1 MRILLATPRGFCA
14 GVERAIKCVERALE
28 LYGAPVYVLN
38 DIVHN
43 EHVVN
48 ELRDKGAVF
57 VEAHYRVMRCERAR
71 KPGQAVIGPRERPG
85 ESLDGPSLR
94 SEKPP

>member
-1 MRILLATPRGFCA
+1 MKILLATPRGFCA

-38 DIVHN
+38 AIVHN

-48 ELRDKGAVF
+48 ELREQGAVF
-57 VEAHYRVMRCERAR
+57 VKRFEDV
-71 KPGQAVIGPRERPG
+71 PAV
-85 ESLDGPSLR
+85 
-94 SEKPP
+94 